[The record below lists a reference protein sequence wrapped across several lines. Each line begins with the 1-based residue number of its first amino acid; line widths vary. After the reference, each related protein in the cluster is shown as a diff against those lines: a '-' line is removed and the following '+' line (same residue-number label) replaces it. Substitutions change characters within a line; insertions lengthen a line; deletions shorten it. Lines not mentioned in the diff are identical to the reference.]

1 MEIFDYIVIGAGAA
15 GSIIAA
21 RLAED
26 PSLSICVIEAGP
38 SDVRPY
44 VYLPAG
50 FTKTLTQEAVTWQF
64 KTEPTE
70 HTGGRAISTTQ
81 GRVVGGSGSINGL
94 IYNRGQPQD
103 YDHWAQLG
111 NRGWGYQDT
120 LPYFKRS
127 ETRIGRADDTVR
139 GRHGPVSVT
148 DMDWTHPVSEAFIAA
163 AAKQGIP
170 LNPDYNSG
178 DQEGVGY
185 FQRNIRNGLRVSTA
199 AAFLK
204 PALKRGNIKLVTNA
218 RVASII
224 IESGAAQ
231 GVRYVRTRGGS
242 TTTVHA
248 RREVVVCSGTIN
260 TARLLQV
267 SGLGAGDH
275 LSQLGIDVVR
285 DLPGVGENLI
295 DHYSAR
301 IVMRAK
307 PHVVTLNELT
317 RGPRLMLQVLRWL
330 VRRPNVLA
338 LSPSQVF
345 LFLKSDM
352 SLDLPDLQ
360 GVFTPGSY
368 KEGKH
373 YILDSYPGVTAG
385 AWQHRPLSKGYVRAV
400 SKDPYVDPM
409 IQPNY
414 LDHPTDQ
421 QTLVAGMLM
430 VRALLHAPDLS
441 NFLEEE
447 TIPGVSVKTDED
459 MLDFVMKNG
468 STAYHLVGTARM
480 GRSDDRFAVV
490 DDRLKLYGVDRLR
503 IADASIMPMIPSANT
518 YAATMMI
525 GEKAADLIK
534 GKESAEV

>member
-1 MEIFDYIVIGAGAA
+1 MKSFDYIVIGAGTA
-15 GSIIAA
+15 GSVIAA

-26 PSLSICVIEAGP
+26 PSVSICVIEAGP
-38 SDVRPY
+38 SDFRPY

-50 FTKTLTQEAVTWQF
+50 FTKTLAQEAVTWQF

-70 HTGGRAISTTQ
+70 NTGGRPISTTQ
-81 GRVVGGSGSINGL
+81 GRVLGGSGSINGL

-103 YDHWAQLG
+103 YDQWAQLG
-111 NRGWGYQDT
+111 NRGWGYQDV

-127 ETRIGRADDTVR
+127 EARIGKADDAVR
-139 GRHGPVSVT
+139 GRRGPIPVT
-148 DMDWTHPVSEAFIAA
+148 DMDWMHPLSEAFIAA
-163 AAKQGIP
+163 ATKRGIP

-185 FQRNIRNGLRVSTA
+185 FQRYIKNGLRVSTA
-199 AAFLK
+199 AAFLR
-204 PALKRGNIKLVTNA
+204 PALKRGNIKLTTSA
-218 RVASII
+218 RVTSIL
-224 IESGAAQ
+224 IED
-231 GVRYVRTRGGS
+231 GVARGVKYVRTHGGAE
-242 TTTVHA
+242 TAVRA
-248 RREVVVCSGTIN
+248 RREVIVCSGTIN
-260 TARLLQV
+260 TARLLQI
-267 SGLGAGDH
+267 SGLGPGDL
-275 LSQLGIDVVR
+275 LSELGIDVVR
-285 DLPGVGENLI
+285 DLPGVGQNLI

-301 IVMRAK
+301 IVLRAK
-307 PHVVTLNELT
+307 PEVVTLNELA
-317 RGPRLMLQVLRWL
+317 RGPRLLLQVFRWL
-330 VRRPNVLA
+330 VRRPNILA

-373 YILDSYPGVTAG
+373 YMLDSYPGVTAG
-385 AWQHRPLSKGYVRAV
+385 AWQHRPLSRGYVRAV
-400 SKDPYVDPM
+400 SKDPYRDP
-409 IQPNY
+409 IVQPNY

-421 QTLVAGMLM
+421 QTLVTGMQM

-447 TIPGVSVKTDED
+447 TIPGASVETNED
-459 MLDFVMKNG
+459 MLEFVKNNG
-468 STAYHLVGTARM
+468 STGYHLVGTARM

-518 YAATMMI
+518 YAASMMI

-534 GKESAEV
+534 GRTSAAA

>member
-1 MEIFDYIVIGAGAA
+1 MESFDYVVIGAGTA
-15 GSIIAA
+15 GSIVAS
-21 RLAED
+21 RLAEN
-26 PSLSICVIEAGP
+26 PAISVCVIEAGP

-70 HTGGRAISTTQ
+70 NTGGRSISTTQ
-81 GRVVGGSGSINGL
+81 GRVLGGSGSINGL
-94 IYNRGQPQD
+94 MYNRGQPQD
-103 YDHWAQLG
+103 YDQWAQLG
-111 NRGWGYQDT
+111 NRGWGYQDI

-127 ETRIGRADDTVR
+127 ETRIGKADNAVR
-139 GRHGPVSVT
+139 GRHGPVPVT
-148 DMDWTHPVSEAFIAA
+148 DMDWMHPVSEAFIAA

-178 DQEGVGY
+178 KQEGVGY
-185 FQRNIRNGLRVSTA
+185 FQRCIRNGLRVSTA
-199 AAFLK
+199 AAFLR
-204 PALKRGNIKLVTNA
+204 PALKRGNIKLTTSA
-218 RVASII
+218 RVTSILI
-224 IESGAAQ
+224 DDGVAQ
-231 GVRYVRTRGGS
+231 GVKYVRTRDGAE
-242 TTTVHA
+242 TTVHA

-260 TARLLQV
+260 TARLLQL
-267 SGLGAGDH
+267 SGLGPGDL
-275 LSQLGIDVVR
+275 LSELGVKVVR
-285 DLPGVGENLI
+285 DLPGVGQNLI

-301 IVMRAK
+301 IVMRAN
-307 PHVVTLNELT
+307 PDIITLNELS
-317 RGPRLMLQVLRWL
+317 RGPRLLLQVLRWL

-373 YILDSYPGVTAG
+373 YMLDSYPGVTAG
-385 AWQHRPLSKGYVRAV
+385 AWQHRPLSRGYVRAL
-400 SKDPYVDPM
+400 SKDPFQDP
-409 IQPNY
+409 IVQPNY

-421 QTLVAGMLM
+421 QTLVAGMQM

-447 TIPGVSVKTDED
+447 TIPGASVETNED
-459 MLDFVMKNG
+459 MLDFVKKNG
-468 STAYHLVGTARM
+468 STGYHLVGTARM

-490 DDRLKLYGVDRLR
+490 DDQLKLYGVDRLR
-503 IADASIMPMIPSANT
+503 IADASIMPMVPSANT
-518 YAATMMI
+518 YAASMMI

-534 GKESAEV
+534 GKTSAAM